1 MRALAVAPRSAKF
14 PQYFE
19 LSLGRLALMAVKG
32 ESQ

>member
-1 MRALAVAPRSAKF
+1 MRALAGCAALRKI